1 MAAMA
6 AKPLDIGDLNFA
18 RKGDAAEHF
27 RRILRRHDPG
37 VALSEPDATHVYW
50 LLERHPE
57 AAAKIGAGVKE
68 FTTRKAMFDTRCFEI
83 RRIDGTTTDFSVK
96 PCLDGKAPSAFA
108 ETLRGMRTEVVE
120 DIKQM
125 KWEFFRA
132 STHPDGKAPCA
143 LSGRLLSLEEA
154 MINHASPKTFKALA
168 ERFPEENRIVPGEA
182 LLTPAMDNQ
191 YTPRL
196 ADRDLAEKWWG
207 FSRANSAPRIV
218 AR

>member
-1 MAAMA
+1 MAS
-6 AKPLDIGDLNFA
+6 KPLDIGDLNFA

-27 RRILRRHDPG
+27 RKILYRRDVG
-37 VALSEPDATHVYW
+37 VALSEPDTTHVYW

-57 AAAKIGAGVKE
+57 AAAKIGAGIKE
-68 FTTRKAMFDTRCFEI
+68 FSTRRAMFDTRCFEI
-83 RRIDGTTTDFSVK
+83 RRIDGSTTDFSVK

-108 ETLRGMRTEVVE
+108 ETLRAMRTEVVE

-143 LSGRLLSLEEA
+143 LTGRLLSLEEA
-154 MINHASPKTFKALA
+154 MIDHAPPKTFKALA
-168 ERFPEENRIVPGEA
+168 ERFLDENRIVPSEA
-182 LLTPAMDNQ
+182 LLTPAKDNQ
-191 YTPRL
+191 YTPHL
-196 ADRDLAEKWWG
+196 ADRDLAEKWRE
-207 FSRANSAPRIV
+207 FYRANAAPRIV

>member
-1 MAAMA
+1 MAS
-6 AKPLDIGDLNFA
+6 KPLDIGDLSFV
-18 RKGDAAEHF
+18 RKSDAAEHF
-27 RRILRRHDPG
+27 GQILHRHDPG

-68 FTTRKAMFDTRCFEI
+68 FSTRKAMFHTRCFEI
-83 RRIDGTTTDFSVK
+83 RRIDGSTTDFSVK
-96 PCLDGKAPSAFA
+96 PCLDGKAPSAIA
-108 ETLRGMRTEVVE
+108 ETLRAMRTEVVE

-143 LSGRLLSLEEA
+143 LTGRLLSLEEA
-154 MINHASPKTFKALA
+154 MIDHAPSKTFKALA
-168 ERFPEENRIVPGEA
+168 ARFLDENRIVPSEA
-182 LLTPAMDNQ
+182 LLTPAKDNQ
-191 YTPRL
+191 YTPHL
-196 ADRDLAEKWWG
+196 ADHDLAEKWRE
-207 FSRANSAPRIV
+207 FCRANAAPRIV

>member
-1 MAAMA
+1 MPP
-6 AKPLDIGDLNFA
+6 KPLDIGDLSFA

-27 RRILRRHDPG
+27 RQILRRHDPG
-37 VALSEPDATHVYW
+37 VPLSEPDATYVYW

-68 FTTRKAMFDTRCFEI
+68 FSTRKAMYNTRCFEV
-83 RRIDGTTTDFSVK
+83 RRTDGTTTDFSVK

-108 ETLRGMRTEVVE
+108 ETLRAMRTEVIE

-132 STHPDGKAPCA
+132 ATRPDGKAPCA

-154 MINHASPKTFKALA
+154 MIDHAPPKTFKALA
-168 ERFPEENRIVPGEA
+168 ERFLEEDRIVPSEA
-182 LLTPAMDNQ
+182 LLTPATDNQ
-191 YTPRL
+191 YTPHL
-196 ADRDLAEKWWG
+196 ADRDLAEKWRE
-207 FSRANSAPRIV
+207 FYRANAAPRIV